1 MEALV
6 LAAVLAFSLVI
17 AVAGAWSAL
26 SLMIYVIEAGTAL
39 AELPDGNLITERA
52 EQLATE
58 RGLLREP
65 SVSARSLAA

>member
-6 LAAVLAFSLVI
+6 LAVVLAFSLVL
-17 AVAGAWSAL
+17 AVASAWSAL
-26 SLMIYVIEAGTAL
+26 ALVMYLIDAGTAMT
-39 AELPDGNLITERA
+39 ELPDGRLITERA